1 MYYLDALYVVLA
13 VGFAVLVGFISYA
26 AFEVGKTLRSIREV
40 IDDVK
45 DITSDARFYKDQI
58 KDGILGVIRI
68 IFGRR

>member
-1 MYYLDALYVVLA
+1 MDALYVVLA